1 MRSWIS
7 TPYSYNEHHPRRAR
21 NLRPPGSDDITM
33 TKVTEVTTARMEA
46 VILSRR
52 IFLLTARACGKVLCG
67 RR

>member
-1 MRSWIS
+1 
-7 TPYSYNEHHPRRAR
+7 
-21 NLRPPGSDDITM
+21 M

-52 IFLLTARACGKVLCG
+52 IFLLTGLARGKVLRS